1 MSQKE
6 APYNWTGKRH
16 TVVAEHKPRFQQ
28 KNGELQCVEEII
40 GLVNRNQRWNCS
52 LIRRQERAPP
62 QPECRFAGS
71 RVGRGTSR
79 SPTSSPSSRQ
89 SRPRMPGSYAG

>member
-52 LIRRQERAPP
+52 LIRR
-62 QPECRFAGS
+62 
-71 RVGRGTSR
+71 
-79 SPTSSPSSRQ
+79 
-89 SRPRMPGSYAG
+89 